1 MSVTISWEGDMRFR
15 ARSEDGHELAFDGTR
30 EVAASPT
37 EGLLA
42 SLGACMAIDVVD
54 ILEKG
59 RQDVDRCD
67 VELKG
72 ERRKDPPRR
81 FTRIGMEFRL
91 VGKDWR
97 WPLDWSP
104 EAFTPWLHQAKAF
117 ARLSTRGKAAE
128 PTLITTGTGSGK
140 TESFL

>member
-1 MSVTISWEGDMRFR
+1 MSVTVSWEGDMRFR

-37 EGLLA
+37 KGLLA

-54 ILEKG
+54 ILKKG

-91 VGKDWR
+91 VGKELSRARIERAIDLSRTTYCSVWHTLA
-97 WPLDWSP
+97 PDVELDI
-104 EAFTPWLHQAKAF
+104 ELTVEERA
-117 ARLSTRGKAAE
+117 
-128 PTLITTGTGSGK
+128 
-140 TESFL
+140 

>member
-42 SLGACMAIDVVD
+42 CLGACMAIDVVD
-54 ILEKG
+54 ILKKG

-91 VGKDWR
+91 VGKELSR
-97 WPLDWSP
+97 
-104 EAFTPWLHQAKAF
+104 
-117 ARLSTRGKAAE
+117 ARIERAIDLSRSTYCSVWN
-128 PTLITTGTGSGK
+128 TLAPDVELEIELTVEK
-140 TESFL
+140 RA

>member
-1 MSVTISWEGDMRFR
+1 MSVVISWEGSMRFR
-15 ARSEDGHELAFDGTR
+15 ARTEDGHELAFDGTR

-54 ILEKG
+54 ILKKG

-67 VELKG
+67 IELKG
-72 ERRKDPPRR
+72 ERRKDAPRR

-91 VGKDWR
+91 VGKELSRARVERAIDLSR
-97 WPLDWSP
+97 TTYCSV
-104 EAFTPWLHQAKAF
+104 LH
-117 ARLSTRGKAAE
+117 
-128 PTLITTGTGSGK
+128 TLAPDVELEIELTI
-140 TESFL
+140 EERA